1 MEYLTLKQ
9 ARDLIPNVSVG
20 EFMAWI
26 NENKSRT
33 KDEGINL
40 LIEKDWFYQ
49 AFKLQGQNSQLEEN
63 ATSTQ
68 VAENKQPSG
77 VKPLDSTQDTTEI
90 FNPPK
95 NAELEPLKKLYND
108 LLSEKVSLKDF
119 YDNIILESKNKY
131 DDFINQVELYFHE
144 KQAELAEAVRASLNL
159 SSKIIADADA
169 YKKERVDKV
178 EAELLGKV
186 NELNDIAGKLK
197 EALKLYD
204 ELKTEL
210 SNWHILVEKRIEEY
224 KNSKTDWHVKTVKW
238 LEYQNK
244 LIEKVIK

>member
-1 MEYLTLKQ
+1 MDYLTLKQ
-9 ARDLIPNVSVG
+9 AKDLIPQIESAV
-20 EFMAWI
+20 FMKWI
-26 NENKSRT
+26 ANNKSRT

-40 LIEKDWFYQ
+40 LIEKGWFYQ
-49 AFKLQGQNSQLEEN
+49 AFKLQEQKTQVEET

-68 VAENKQPSG
+68 TIGDKQPSV
-77 VKPLDSTQDTTEI
+77 VKPPDPMQATTEI

-95 NAELEPLKKLYND
+95 NAELEPLNKLYDD
-108 LLSEKVSLKDF
+108 LLSEKVSIKDF

-131 DDFINQVELYFHE
+131 DDFINGVELYFNE
-144 KQAELAEAVRASLNL
+144 KQAELAEVVRASLGL
-159 SSKIIADADA
+159 SNKIIADADA

-186 NELNDIAGKLK
+186 SELNEMSGKLG

-210 SNWHILVEKRIEEY
+210 SNWHILVEKRVEEY
-224 KNSKTDWHVKTVKW
+224 KNGKTDWHIKAVKW

-244 LIEKVIK
+244 IVEKAIK